1 MKNTKNYNLQKPDFN
16 NVADIDV
23 LNSNFDITD
32 KSLSVPYRATLK
44 SGTTDTFIVTTGI
57 NKTELSDLF
66 KITVVFP
73 SATTT
78 ETKLVID
85 SCAPVKIVKAGNSNK
100 KVKAKEVCNLVYS
113 NSDSVFMCA
122 SGSCDDVS
130 FTSDKLL
137 EDSSA
142 NNSDGEKVN
151 GTMPNIGQQTAT
163 INAGGKVTISKGYH
177 DGTGYIQSN
186 SMSTQLSNLG
196 VTLTSASQLV
206 KDVKA
211 VDKNGTLLTGTAT
224 IQSLGGLITQNG
236 SGTYTPT
243 YTKTYNNKSVETMA
257 ITVPLN
263 LSFTPK
269 VLIISYEIY
278 DYVGNKLITDVL
290 NSYTNTWTK
299 GVTNYSYGSS
309 SSSTSYNHI
318 STTKSISSM
327 PKDSISITATNMNYA
342 NVWSFPYNGSVYH
355 PNESDG
361 FTPLPTN
368 VSWTAIG

>member
-23 LNSNFDITD
+23 LNGNFDITD

-44 SGTTDTFIVTTGI
+44 SGTTDTFVVTTGI
-57 NKTELSDLF
+57 NKTVLSDLF

-186 SMSTQLSNLG
+186 SMGTQLTNLG
-196 VTLTSASQLV
+196 VTLTSASELV
-206 KDVKA
+206 SGVKA
-211 VDKNGTLLTGTAT
+211 VDKNGNLITGTAT
-224 IQSLGGLITQNG
+224 IQSLGGKNFKTRTIPASQVTIINKIYALIDI
-236 SGTYTPT
+236 SSY
-243 YTKTYNNKSVETMA
+243 VD
-257 ITVPLN
+257 
-263 LSFTPK
+263 FTPIA
-269 VLIISYEIY
+269 VWGMC
-278 DYVGNKLITDVL
+278 GNYYFSICNINGQIKYI
-290 NSYTNTWTK
+290 
-299 GVTNYSYGSS
+299 NYYNSS
-309 SSSTSYNHI
+309 SSSEYR
-318 STTKSISSM
+318 
-327 PKDSISITATNMNYA
+327 TNMSSTYGQTL
-342 NVWSFPYNGSVYH
+342 NVKQIPVNSGASGSGSGNSAKQY
-355 PNESDG
+355 D
-361 FTPLPTN
+361 TI
-368 VSWTAIG
+368 WYAIG

>member
-113 NSDSVFMCA
+113 DSDSVFMCA

-142 NNSDGEKVN
+142 NNSDGEKVT

-163 INAGGKVTISKGYH
+163 INAAGKVTISKGYH

-186 SMSTQLSNLG
+186 SMSTQLTNLG

-211 VDKNGTLLTGTAT
+211 VDKNGNLITGTAT
-224 IQSLGGLITQNG
+224 IQSLGGFEIKTGALTINNTDLTNNTYSIQLSQLNLPRTPKFVTCNWTLTHSHRYDGKKYEETVSSYTYFDWING
-236 SGTYTPT
+236 KCSYPT
-243 YTKTYNNKSVETMA
+243 YTVWSHDQ
-257 ITVPLN
+257 
-263 LSFTPK
+263 S
-269 VLIISYEIY
+269 
-278 DYVGNKLITDVL
+278 GTDKIV
-290 NSYTNTWTK
+290 
-299 GVTNYSYGSS
+299 
-309 SSSTSYNHI
+309 
-318 STTKSISSM
+318 
-327 PKDSISITATNMNYA
+327 DSIRDFTDKTTLYMH
-342 NVWSFPYNGSVYH
+342 VQRNGRY
-355 PNESDG
+355 
-361 FTPLPTN
+361 LIPTSSGYTDFSRSEMTVN
-368 VSWTAIG
+368 WTAIV